1 MAGNDT
7 MTNHDW
13 IETFRMIPK
22 EQHNVLVLTTLSGMD
37 LAIEQVMRT
46 ELSFLVFRG
55 RVVGNTDEG
64 RVFFLPYRQIDFL
77 QINRTVKEDEVRQ
90 MFGEKPT
97 GALNG
102 SPASSQSG
110 FTTITAAS
118 GAFPPPPASGIA
130 PAPAPAPTQ
139 VRPAAP
145 SPARIPPGVANSPSI
160 AARLSNIPAA
170 ALQPPPPVSAR
181 LPNVPATALVPPGG
195 QHSIGD
201 QPAPPRNS
209 ILERLRAQRNSILP
223 PRPPVR

>member
-1 MAGNDT
+1 

-13 IETFRMIPK
+13 IELFRMIPK
-22 EQHNVLVLTTLSGMD
+22 DQQNTLVLTTLSGMD
-37 LAIEQVMRT
+37 LAIEQVLRT

-77 QINRTVKEDEVRQ
+77 QINRVVKEVEVREL
-90 MFGEKPT
+90 FGEKPAET
-97 GALNG
+97 NGAPPSSSG
-102 SPASSQSG
+102 SY
-110 FTTITAAS
+110 TTITASS
-118 GAFPPPPASGIA
+118 GTFPQAAPVVSA
-130 PAPAPAPTQ
+130 PAVVAAGPMPTS

-145 SPARIPPGVANSPSI
+145 PPVRMPPGIASSPSI
-160 AARLSNIPAA
+160 AARLSNIPTA
-170 ALQPPPPVSAR
+170 ALQPPPPPIR
-181 LPNVPATALVPPGG
+181 MPNVPAAALVPPGG
-195 QHSIGD
+195 VGSGD

>member
-1 MAGNDT
+1 

-46 ELSFLVFRG
+46 ELSYLVFRG

-64 RVFFLPYRQIDFL
+64 RVFFLPYRQIDYL
-77 QINRTVKEDEVRQ
+77 QINRMVKEDEVRE
-90 MFGEKPT
+90 MFGEKP
-97 GALNG
+97 GDVNG
-102 SPASSQSG
+102 SPSSAGGS

-118 GAFPPPPASGIA
+118 GAFPPQVAANGPVPTYTA
-130 PAPAPAPTQ
+130 PAPAPAPAPMRPSAPAPAP
-139 VRPAAP
+139 VRL
-145 SPARIPPGVANSPSI
+145 PPGVANSPSI
-160 AARLSNIPAA
+160 AARLSNIPSA
-170 ALQPPPPVSAR
+170 ALQPPPAPVR
-181 LPNVPATALVPPGG
+181 MPNVPAAALVPPGG
-195 QHSIGD
+195 HGSTGD

-223 PRPPVR
+223 PRPPAR